1 MEYQP
6 IQIYCE
12 MLYSV
17 VKEITIMINIQ
28 ILILISIIS
37 TSLAIIS
44 SADATT
50 TLTKTEKIEVRAKN
64 PDEAKKIM
72 KDMENKIDNRLN
84 K

>member
-28 ILILISIIS
+28 LLILISIIS